1 MGPGTEDVMHLMY
14 FTEQPMSAYPS
25 DIGLATGHTALMF
38 SNKYFDSA
46 PGNRLYNEFLQHYI
60 MCDELGF
67 DCIMLN
73 DHHNAPFCI
82 HSKTNILTPILAA
95 VTQNHKIFML

>member
-1 MGPGTEDVMHLMY
+1 MHLMY

-25 DIGLATGHTALMF
+25 GIGLATGHTALMF

-46 PGNRLYNEFLQHYI
+46 AGSRLYNEFLEHYI

-67 DCIMLN
+67 DGIIIAFSSL
-73 DHHNAPFCI
+73 HSFRLGAKRRAPM
-82 HSKTNILTPILAA
+82 SPP
-95 VTQNHKIFML
+95 